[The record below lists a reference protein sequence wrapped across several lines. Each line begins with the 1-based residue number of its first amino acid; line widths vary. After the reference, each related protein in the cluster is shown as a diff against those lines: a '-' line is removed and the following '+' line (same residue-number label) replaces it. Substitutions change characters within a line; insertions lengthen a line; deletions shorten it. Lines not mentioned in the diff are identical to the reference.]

1 MIRTLLRGRRMT
13 WVAIAVISLIVLITP
28 PFNRGPAGVPTAT
41 MTAPVQTDPPSP
53 ALLEPRRDTSTQPSH
68 TDTSVGVHRLAP
80 TVTIHDSSPAVAP
93 PGPSAASVVS
103 LFARAW
109 IRRDLPAQQWWNGI
123 AAYTAPSYAN
133 QLRTVDPAR
142 IPAAHLTSEPKPT
155 LTRTDVAVYTVATDT
170 GTLQITATPQ
180 PGGWKVTY
188 TSWQNS

>member
-13 WVAIAVISLIVLITP
+13 WVAIAVITLIVLITH
-28 PFNRGPAGVPTAT
+28 PFNRGPAGVPTAAT
-41 MTAPVQTDPPSP
+41 TPPVQTDLPTAGSP
-53 ALLEPRRDTSTQPSH
+53 ETRRNTLTQPSP
-68 TDTSVGVHRLAP
+68 TTGAGDHRVAP
-80 TVTIHDSSPAVAP
+80 TVTVHASSPAAAP

-123 AAYTAPSYAN
+123 ATYTAPSYAN
-133 QLRTVDPAR
+133 QLRTVDPSR
-142 IPAAHLTSEPKPT
+142 IPAAHLTGPPKPT
-155 LTRTDVAVYTVATDT
+155 LVRTNLAVYTVGTDT
-170 GTLQITATPQ
+170 GTLQVTVTPL